1 MPTSRPDRA
10 FAVFGGT
17 FDPIH
22 KAHLACAQYVL
33 THCAVREV
41 QLMPCHLPAHRAS
54 PGVSAEHRAAMVQ
67 IAIQDMP
74 GLQLQPLELNKHSPS
89 YTVDSLRLLREQYPR
104 GGLLFVMGMDSLAYF
119 KQWHQWQSIL
129 QLAHLVVCQRPG
141 SSATQGDCPALLE
154 QFGTN
159 SLQDLHL
166 LDAGKIMLLDN
177 PPQELSA
184 TRIRTLLEKNQPDNE
199 LNQLL
204 PAEVLQYIK
213 TQRLYSGI

>member
-22 KAHLACAQYVL
+22 QAHLACAQYVL
-33 THCAVREV
+33 SHCAVREV

-67 IAIQDMP
+67 LAIKPIA
-74 GLQLQPLELNKHSPS
+74 GLSLQPLELNKHSPS

-141 SSATQGDCPALLE
+141 STAEDGDCPALLE
-154 QFGTN
+154 QYGT
-159 SLQDLHL
+159 SSMQDLHL
-166 LDAGKIMLLDN
+166 LDAGKILLLDN
-177 PPQELSA
+177 PPVDLSA
-184 TRIRTLLEKNQPDNE
+184 TRVRALLEQ
-199 LNQLL
+199 NQLNSEL
-204 PAEVLQYIK
+204 AQLIPAEVLQYIK
-213 TQRLYSGI
+213 AERLYGGI

>member
-22 KAHLACAQYVL
+22 RAHLACAQYVL
-33 THCAVREV
+33 KHCAVSEV

-67 IAIQDMP
+67 LAIQHIP
-74 GLQLQPLELNKHSPS
+74 GVRLQSLELNKHSPS

-119 KQWHQWQSIL
+119 TQWHQWQSIL

-141 SSATQGDCPALLE
+141 STATDGDCPQLLE
-154 QFGTN
+154 QYGTT

-177 PPQELSA
+177 PPVELSA
-184 TRIRTLLEKNQPDNE
+184 TRVRALLEKNQPSAE
-199 LNQLL
+199 LSQLI
-204 PAEVLQYIK
+204 PAEVMQYIK
-213 TQRLYSGI
+213 TERLYSSV

>member
-141 SSATQGDCPALLE
+141 STAADGDCPALLE

-166 LDAGKIMLLDN
+166 LDCGKIMLLDN
-177 PPQELSA
+177 PPLDLSA
-184 TRIRTLLEKNQPDNE
+184 TRIRTLLEKSQSAAE
-199 LNQLL
+199 LSQLL

-213 TQRLYSGI
+213 TERLYCGI

>member
-1 MPTSRPDRA
+1 MQTSRPDRA

-33 THCAVREV
+33 SHCAVSEV
-41 QLMPCHLPAHRAS
+41 QLMPCHLPPHRAS

-67 IAIQDMP
+67 LAIQNMP
-74 GLQLQPLELNKHSPS
+74 GVHLQPLELSKHSPS

-141 SSATQGDCPALLE
+141 SSAEDGDCPALL
-154 QFGTN
+154 QQYGTKA
-159 SLQDLHL
+159 LQDLHL

-177 PPQELSA
+177 QPMDLSA
-184 TRIRTLLEKNQPDNE
+184 TRVRTLLEKNQQSSE
-199 LNQLL
+199 LTQLI

-213 TQRLYSGI
+213 TERLYCGI

>member
-33 THCAVREV
+33 QHCAVSEV
-41 QLMPCHLPAHRAS
+41 QLMPCHLPAHRSS

-67 IAIQDMP
+67 LAIEHIA
-74 GLQLQPLELNKHSPS
+74 GLSLQPLELDKHSPS
-89 YTVDSLRLLREQYPR
+89 YTVDSLRLLRQQYPR

-141 SSATQGDCPALLE
+141 STAEDGDCPALLE
-154 QFGTN
+154 QHGT
-159 SLQDLHL
+159 SSMQDLHL
-166 LDAGKIMLLDN
+166 LDAGKIMLLGN
-177 PPQELSA
+177 PPVDLSA
-184 TRIRTLLEKNQPDNE
+184 TRVRALLEKNQPSSE
-199 LNQLL
+199 LTQLI
-204 PAEVLQYIK
+204 PAEVLHYIK
-213 TQRLYSGI
+213 TERLYSGV

>member
-22 KAHLACAQYVL
+22 RAHLACAQYVL

-67 IAIQDMP
+67 LAIRDIA
-74 GLQLQPLELNKHSPS
+74 GVHLQPLELNKHSPS

-119 KQWHQWQSIL
+119 RQWHQWQSIL

-141 SSATQGDCPALLE
+141 TTAEDGDCPALLQ
-154 QFGTN
+154 QFGTT

-166 LDAGKIMLLDN
+166 LDSGKIMLLNN
-177 PPQELSA
+177 PPLDLSA
-184 TRIRTLLEKNQPDNE
+184 TRIRTLLEKNQHSAE
-199 LNQLL
+199 LNQLI

-213 TQRLYSGI
+213 TERLYSGI